1 MAIYLER
8 GESRLREI
16 LGNMKSAE
24 FARRMGVHRS
34 TVSKWVN
41 NKRDMSY
48 EETVL
53 GARILGCHSEDFY
66 LFHELPREGKKRL
79 KE

>member
-8 GESRLREI
+8 GESRLREL
-16 LGNMKSAE
+16 LGDMKPAE

-34 TVSKWVN
+34 TVSKWMN
-41 NKRDMSY
+41 NKREMCY

-53 GARILGCHSEDFY
+53 GGRILNRHSEDFY
-66 LFHELPREGKKRL
+66 EFHERPREKKKRL

>member
-1 MAIYLER
+1 MAISLQR

-16 LGNMKSAE
+16 LGDMKPAE

-34 TVSKWVN
+34 TVSKWMN
-41 NKRDMSY
+41 NLREMSY

-53 GARILGCHSEDFY
+53 GARILKRHSEEFY
-66 LFHELPREGKKRL
+66 EFIEVPRKARKRL
-79 KE
+79 EE